1 MGLFDKEYKVDDNP
15 GFRVSESIKVMN
27 DEAASKAR
35 DKRTKSKPNYTVPA
49 HVTARVME
57 YLRENKVFVGTGVD
71 FGREFDPDR
80 PQYWASNL
88 SKLALTGKIK
98 REGTLDD
105 AIWSLTD
112 QSAVQ
117 KNSTKVNKGSSDILK
132 AGQEFICIESDK
144 ITITKNNKVVV
155 INL

>member
-1 MGLFDKEYKVDDNP
+1 MGLFDKEYKVDDSR
-15 GFRVSESIKVMN
+15 GFQVSETVKVMN
-27 DEAASKAR
+27 NEAANKAR
-35 DKRTKSKPNYTVPA
+35 ETRTKSKPNYTVPA

-57 YLRENKVFVGTGVD
+57 YLREHKVFVGTGVD
-71 FGREFDPDR
+71 FGREFDPEN
-80 PQYWASNL
+80 PNYWASNL

-98 REGTLDD
+98 REGQLDD

-117 KNSTKVNKGSSDILK
+117 KNSTKVNKGSSDMLK

-144 ITITKNNKVVV
+144 ITITKSNKVVV

>member
-1 MGLFDKEYKVDDNP
+1 MGLFDKEYKVDDNR
-15 GFRVSESIKVMN
+15 GFQVSETVKVMN
-27 DEAASKAR
+27 DVAANKAR
-35 DKRTKSKPNYTVPA
+35 TKRTGSKPNYTVPE
-49 HVTARVME
+49 HVTTRVME

-71 FGREFDPDR
+71 FGREFDPDH

-98 REGTLDD
+98 REGQLDN

-117 KNSTKVNKGSSDILK
+117 KNSTKPNKGSSDTLK
-132 AGQEFICIESDK
+132 AGQEFICIEQDK
-144 ITITKNNKVVV
+144 ITITKDNKVVV

>member
-27 DEAASKAR
+27 DEAANKAKAR
-35 DKRTKSKPNYTVPA
+35 RTKSKPNYTVPA
-49 HVTARVME
+49 HVTARVIE
-57 YLRENKVFVGTGVD
+57 YLRENRVFVGTGVD
-71 FGREFDPDR
+71 FGREFDPDH
-80 PQYWASNL
+80 PNYWASNL

-98 REGTLDD
+98 REGSLDN

-117 KNSTKVNKGSSDILK
+117 KNSTKTNKGSSDMLK
-132 AGQEFICIESDK
+132 ADQEFICIEQDK
-144 ITITKNNKVVV
+144 ITITKGNKVVV